1 MRDKETNERHEWVCE
16 QKWARDR
23 QTAQEVLPLLH
34 SLTLPSDVWS
44 ENKIKS
50 RERAWLV
57 RFCVSLFCV
66 ICLSDNRTLTTFGWK
81 REREMHGTG
90 EKGTCKTCEMEEGG

>member
-1 MRDKETNERHEWVCE
+1 MRDKEANERHEWVCE

-23 QTAQEVLPLLH
+23 QRAQEVLPLLH
-34 SLTLPSDVWS
+34 SLTLPYDVWS

-57 RFCVSLFCV
+57 RFASLCSVSFVCP
-66 ICLSDNRTLTTFGWK
+66 TT
-81 REREMHGTG
+81 EL
-90 EKGTCKTCEMEEGG
+90 